1 MTMRDWAHGVFESL
15 RCYRGEFFL
24 LEEHLDRL
32 FASAH
37 SLGWVFP
44 YDRAE
49 VVRRMKEDFAQ
60 QKEKSAFVRV
70 TLYRDWEQEKYDL
83 AVTIIPKKEY
93 PQTYYNEGVTL
104 ATVPTRRNSLMAVSP
119 QIKSNNML
127 GGVFALEEGRS
138 QDIFEPLL
146 LNDQGYVT
154 EGTICN
160 FFIIRRN
167 KIMTSPVYTGLLE
180 GVTRD
185 YVMKLAAEEK
195 IEVAQTPLTRHDVYN
210 ADESFLTNTSMGI
223 MPVRRVDG
231 REIGAGR
238 GGSRTTPTPGT
249 VTHRLMLRLNQ
260 AIQEW
265 EAKIDQN

>member
-1 MTMRDWAHGVFESL
+1 MNNFAHGVFESL

-37 SLGWVFP
+37 SLGWTSP
-44 YDRAE
+44 YGREE
-49 VVRRMKEDFAQ
+49 VTRRMKEDFAR
-60 QKEKSAFVRV
+60 QKEKSVFVRV
-70 TLYRDWEQEKYDL
+70 TLYREWEEEIYNL
-83 AVTIIPKKEY
+83 ATTIIPKKKY
-93 PQTYYNEGVTL
+93 SQTYYNEGVTL
-104 ATVPTRRNSLMAVSP
+104 ATVPTRRNSPMAVSP

-146 LNDQGYVT
+146 LNGQGYVT

-160 FFIIRRN
+160 FFIVKRN

-185 YVMKLAAEEK
+185 QVIGLAKGEGFVVEE
-195 IEVAQTPLTRHDVYN
+195 IPLTRHDIYT
-210 ADESFLTNTSMGI
+210 ADESFLTNTSMGV
-223 MPVRRVDG
+223 MPVRKVDG
-231 REIGAGR
+231 RQIGAGV
-238 GGSRTTPTPGT
+238 PGEIT
-249 VTHRLMLRLNQ
+249 KYLMKRLEEEIQ
-260 AIQEW
+260 AW
-265 EAKIDQN
+265 EKRIDNDQN

>member
-1 MTMRDWAHGVFESL
+1 MHDWGQGVFESL
-15 RCYRGEFFL
+15 RCYKGEFFL

-37 SLGWVFP
+37 SLGWILP

-70 TLYRDWEQEKYDL
+70 TLYRDWEQERYDL
-83 AVTIIPKKEY
+83 ATTIIPMKRY
-93 PQTYYNEGVTL
+93 LQTYYNEGVTL
-104 ATVPTRRNSLMAVSP
+104 ATVPTRRNSPMGVSP
-119 QIKSNNML
+119 QVKSNNSL
-127 GGVFALEEGRS
+127 GGIFALEEGRT

-160 FFIIRRN
+160 FFIVKRN

-185 YVMKLAAEEK
+185 QVIGLAKGEGFAVEE
-195 IEVAQTPLTRHDVYN
+195 IPLTRHDIYT
-210 ADESFLTNTSMGI
+210 ADESFLTNTSMGV
-223 MPVRRVDG
+223 MPVRKVDG
-231 REIGAGR
+231 RDIGME
-238 GGSRTTPTPGT
+238 TPGKT
-249 VTHRLMLRLNQ
+249 TKYLMKRLEEEIQ
-260 AIQEW
+260 AW
-265 EAKIDQN
+265 EKRVNNDQN